1 MKVFSQSPK
10 GYLEVWKWS
19 FVALFVVGL
28 LRFFMAPMG
37 IPIETGGKVVSL
49 TVVLLVALV
58 GYTAYFGWSGG
69 KLGDVI
75 VTAFGLAIVYTAVL
89 ALFLSLSSGLGVPTY
104 YTDPAHFRGEL
115 GEHLIAHV
123 QATFFGGVIGSV
135 LGGIAFGVAWLARWA
150 TKRRALS
157 QGAAS

>member
-69 KLGDVI
+69 KLG
-75 VTAFGLAIVYTAVL
+75 
-89 ALFLSLSSGLGVPTY
+89 
-104 YTDPAHFRGEL
+104 
-115 GEHLIAHV
+115 EHLIAHV

-157 QGAAS
+157 LGAAS

>member
-89 ALFLSLSSGLGVPTY
+89 ALFLSLRTVLMWSVRLWGVPPLASY
-104 YTDPAHFRGEL
+104 VRAGCRNMYAVRGRSTP
-115 GEHLIAHV
+115 H
-123 QATFFGGVIGSV
+123 
-135 LGGIAFGVAWLARWA
+135 
-150 TKRRALS
+150 K
-157 QGAAS
+157 

>member
-10 GYLEVWKWS
+10 GYLDVWKWG

-37 IPIETGGKVVSL
+37 IPIETGGKLVSL
-49 TVVLLVALV
+49 TVVLLIALV
-58 GYTAYFGWSGG
+58 AYTAYFGWSGG
-69 KLGDVI
+69 KLADV
-75 VTAFGLAIVYTAVL
+75 VATAFGLAIVYTAVL

-123 QATFFGGVIGSV
+123 QAILFGGVIGSV
-135 LGGIAFGVAWLARWA
+135 WGGIAFGLAWLVRWA
-150 TKRRALS
+150 AKRRELS
-157 QGAAS
+157 HGAAS